1 MNLESSLAIT
11 QIRKALSTE
20 LDFEARL
27 LSPTKFLHSPP
38 PNKRPSRSQK
48 WKILWGC

>member
-1 MNLESSLAIT
+1 MSLESSVAIT
-11 QIRKALSTE
+11 QIRTALSTE

-48 WKILWGC
+48 WKNLWGC